1 MGQVYE
7 SVEYQVQEASGW
19 TTMQYGSH
27 STDQEVRLRLD
38 SMERSYPDRRVRAY
52 AQGEGIID
60 LR

>member
-1 MGQVYE
+1 MEQVYE

-27 STDQEVRLRLD
+27 TTDQEVKLRLD
-38 SMERSYPDRRVRAY
+38 SMEKSYPDRRVRAY
-52 AQGEGIID
+52 APGEGLID